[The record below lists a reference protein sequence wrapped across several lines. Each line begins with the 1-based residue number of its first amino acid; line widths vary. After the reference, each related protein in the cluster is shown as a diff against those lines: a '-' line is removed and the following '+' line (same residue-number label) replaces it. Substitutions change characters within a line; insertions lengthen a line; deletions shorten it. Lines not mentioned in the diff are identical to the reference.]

1 MADTRGCPH
10 HGRPARLKLRGR
22 GLSARKAV
30 FVPRCASHLR
40 GHAVWSEPVPASAVA
55 SLRALELGNR
65 PGPIGGTGA
74 NGARRTRREAAVG
87 AAPPPGRKQPGGV
100 GGTQRR
106 VGRVT
111 GLFHPR
117 GWQTGR
123 RLDSHSSHV
132 RVRMAPRK
140 GRRGGSP
147 QNERRGGGVVMASRG
162 GGAGALGR
170 FRAVWTCVRCPGT
183 ASRGGQ
189 TAPFRAA
196 PVRRGQGAG
205 PTACELG
212 ESPRRKSSV
221 LPLACLCAQP
231 PAWPLG
237 PLQTARTRPGLH
249 LASEARG
256 HISSLA

>member
-10 HGRPARLKLRGR
+10 HGRSARLKLRGR

-147 QNERRGGGVVMASRG
+147 QNERRGGGGDGLTR
-162 GGAGALGR
+162 
-170 FRAVWTCVRCPGT
+170 
-183 ASRGGQ
+183 
-189 TAPFRAA
+189 
-196 PVRRGQGAG
+196 RRGRRFGSVPCCLDVCPLPWHRIAGRTDRALPGSSREAG
-205 PTACELG
+205 P
-212 ESPRRKSSV
+212 RRRANGV
-221 LPLACLCAQP
+221 
-231 PAWPLG
+231 
-237 PLQTARTRPGLH
+237 
-249 LASEARG
+249 
-256 HISSLA
+256 

>member
-10 HGRPARLKLRGR
+10 HGRSARLKLRGR

-100 GGTQRR
+100 GGTQQR

-147 QNERRGGGVVMASRG
+147 QNERRGGGWR
-162 GGAGALGR
+162 
-170 FRAVWTCVRCPGT
+170 WPH
-183 ASRGGQ
+183 
-189 TAPFRAA
+189 AA
-196 PVRRGQGAG
+196 AG
-205 PTACELG
+205 PALWVG
-212 ESPRRKSSV
+212 SV
-221 LPLACLCAQP
+221 LSGRVSAALAPHRGAD
-231 PAWPLG
+231 
-237 PLQTARTRPGLH
+237 RPRP
-249 LASEARG
+249 SEQ
-256 HISSLA
+256 LP